1 MKDAAWSNALRD
13 LSHVGNFKREQFAD
27 KNNTIKQWLV
37 WIKVQYFHAV
47 SEVTRDTLV
56 WEKG

>member
-13 LSHVGNFKREQFAD
+13 LSYVGNFKREQFAD

-37 WIKVQYFHAV
+37 WIKVQYFHAA

-56 WEKG
+56 WEKD